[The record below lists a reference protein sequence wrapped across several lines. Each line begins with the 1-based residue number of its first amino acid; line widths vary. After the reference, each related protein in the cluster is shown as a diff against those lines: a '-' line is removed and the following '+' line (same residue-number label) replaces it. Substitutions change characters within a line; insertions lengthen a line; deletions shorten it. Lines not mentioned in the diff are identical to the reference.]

1 MKHLNKITMSILAG
15 IAIANSSNVT
25 AHEINSHQLQT
36 MCATTPLANECST
49 GERAKN
55 LHYFVGEYGANI
67 QDEKYYCSP
76 YKDYNFAVETNHPT
90 NDGMCDQNGE
100 ISYIQYAKWGEGW
113 NRTLEKGGF
122 NIGFSGYATYLDMLQ
137 VGVVLEDALW
147 PEADSIAF
155 GGDGRFN
162 SHFFDPQQG
171 GIEIRGA
178 GASYGKH
185 TDAVTWAIK
194 GEEFDTTWKVG
205 GVQLNNG
212 DGVRKNHYSLQQA
225 WKYYANAFSA
235 TTPIERKN
243 NQANLFVALG
253 HVVHLLQDLHSTAHT
268 RNDSH
273 AQGDVFERWGR
284 AEQGGF
290 NMTAGGINP
299 RNNTLV
305 SQAVKS
311 TPSHTYSRYEDF
323 FKGEAKFVSESY
335 FSMDTICMSKNH
347 SSFLEG
353 KERTPDEEK
362 NSNSDRLD
370 FLFGNNC
377 FYGIQNGHEVEY
389 GIRNES
395 VKYNHPLP
403 RTLGVQLWDNS
414 NEKMLGTFPTDQHE
428 IFEYLD
434 KVNLDDGIFKYV
446 LEKEK
451 LLGIL
456 RTDVWFGH
464 RDTIRTPEDESV
476 LVQNA
481 LTLMSRSVAST
492 EGFIDYFFRGRILAL
507 QVDNS
512 STKTLNEG
520 LGANNSQE
528 NDDIAPGIYLVNTA
542 DAKTVEKADEN
553 LVTMRKGSTVSIF
566 GDNTEGI
573 RGKVYSLALTK
584 DLKPC
589 DHKSIKGIIANCD
602 FELIPELELFDGLK
616 EIPSIQKEQLN
627 EEESEVIGSEVAHIS
642 PTFTIL
648 YEGKIGKEPGLA
660 TTTLDV
666 KLPTGTFDYVGFED
680 NVAKLKIFDY
690 ILTGDKKN
698 QGVVINNPILLAKIK
713 EEPRLLTLVYCDGD
727 KPLSKES
734 CDNDLYHHFEMLDD
748 RSATI
753 TRLNG
758 RTSKTRLPS
767 DKYKLALAYGIPR
780 LSTFQLYASS
790 EPNRL
795 FTLNMS
801 KDFYEVEAHQQ
812 TQQYSRFD
820 VKSLTKEKIPFI
832 VTENNTIIT
841 TTIGPKPSFNEARVA
856 KGYTSFEYKPLP
868 IKVEIYDSNIDK
880 LSDISSNMDGFSYSV
895 DVGELKKGLYYVRYR
910 HPYINDNII
919 PYAKGNDAS
928 NTYVGS
934 HGAIMPFVI
943 TGDVVV
949 TTSLGN
955 KAFSYNVTD
964 KPLKFW
970 RSSRDDSTLEV
981 KISINNDQYLSL
993 NRNKRGKTSFRINN
1007 EKHAK
1012 KIPSVMKTLCGE
1024 NMRPTHKNTTFDI
1037 LSEPETDKFSRFI
1050 KGGGTLV
1057 NGELTVKAIYQCE
1070 SKTYK
1075 DKTIK
1080 EVEYSVKVLFDNVL
1094 ALKE

>member
-1 MKHLNKITMSILAG
+1 MMKHLNKITISILAA

-55 LHYFVGEYGANI
+55 LHYFAGEHGANI
-67 QDEKYYCSP
+67 KDQNYYCSP
-76 YKDYNFAVETNHPT
+76 YKDYNFALKTIDIRD
-90 NDGMCDQNGE
+90 DGMCDQNGE
-100 ISYIQYAKWGEGW
+100 ISYEQYAKWGEGW
-113 NRTLEKGGF
+113 NNPLGKGGF
-122 NIGFSGYATYLDMLQ
+122 GIAFSNYSTYLDMLQ
-137 VGVVLEDALW
+137 VGVVLEDAVW
-147 PEADSIAF
+147 PRADH

-171 GIEIRGA
+171 GLQLSGPK
-178 GASYGKH
+178 ASWGKH
-185 TDAVTWAIK
+185 TDAVTWAIW
-194 GEEFDTTWKVG
+194 GEEFDTVG
-205 GVQLNNG
+205 SGIRQ
-212 DGVRKNHYSLQQA
+212 NHYSLQQA
-225 WKYYANAFSA
+225 WKYYADAFSA
-235 TTPIERKN
+235 TTLIERKN

-268 RNDSH
+268 RNDAH
-273 AQGDVFERWGR
+273 AHGDVFERWGR
-284 AEQGGF
+284 AEYGGF
-290 NMTAGGINP
+290 NMEGGSVNSSNNAQVTA
-299 RNNTLV
+299 
-305 SQAVKS
+305 AVKVL
-311 TPSHTYSRYEDF
+311 PSLKYSRHIDF
-323 FKGEAKFVSESY
+323 FTHEAKFVSESY
-335 FSMDTICMSKNH
+335 FSMDTICMSSKTH
-347 SSFLEG
+347 LF
-353 KERTPDEEK
+353 DEEEERNREEQTENETEGVFDYLINEKLDNIDK
-362 NSNSDRLD
+362 NYGNRCRYKKGSDSGDFYEHKKPRSNGVELWDYSHKRKIGQFPDDGRKIYDHFDALDLEDGRYRYSLGEEHLLGLLRTD
-370 FLFGNNC
+370 FLF
-377 FYGIQNGHEVEY
+377 
-389 GIRNES
+389 S
-395 VKYNHPLP
+395 
-403 RTLGVQLWDNS
+403 
-414 NEKMLGTFPTDQHE
+414 
-428 IFEYLD
+428 
-434 KVNLDDGIFKYV
+434 
-446 LEKEK
+446 
-451 LLGIL
+451 
-456 RTDVWFGH
+456 H
-464 RDTIRTPEDESV
+464 RDTIRTPDDESV

-520 LGANNSQE
+520 VEADNSQE

-542 DAKTVEKADEN
+542 DASTVAKADEN

-573 RGKVYSLALTK
+573 RGKVFTK
-584 DLKPC
+584 AITNDLKPC
-589 DHKSIKGIIANCD
+589 DHKSIKDIIANCD

-616 EIPSIQKEQLN
+616 EVPSIQKEQLN

-648 YEGKIGKEPGLA
+648 YEGKIGKEHGLA
-660 TTTLDV
+660 TTTIDV

-680 NVAKLKIFDY
+680 NVAKLKVFDY

-713 EEPRLLTLVYCDGD
+713 EEPKLLTLVYCDGD
-727 KPLSKES
+727 KPLSKAS

-780 LSTFQLYASS
+780 LSSSFQLYASS

-795 FTLNMS
+795 FTLNLS

-928 NTYVGS
+928 NTYIGS

-949 TTSLGN
+949 TTSLDN
-955 KAFSYNVTD
+955 KEFTYNVTD
-964 KPLKFW
+964 KPLKVR
-970 RSSRDDSTLEV
+970 RSSRDDSTLEA

-1012 KIPSVMKTLCGE
+1012 KIPSVVETLCGE
-1024 NMRPTHKNTTFDI
+1024 SMRPTYKNTTFDI
-1037 LSEPETDKFSRFI
+1037 LSEPETDEFSRFI
-1050 KGGGTLV
+1050 SGGGTLV
-1057 NGELTVKAIYQCE
+1057 NGELTVKAIYQCA
-1070 SKTYK
+1070 SKNYR

-1080 EVEYSVKVLFDNVL
+1080 EVEYSVQVLFDNVL